1 MTKLDLEY
9 EKNAMDVFSSSMHSL
24 GFLRN
29 ITTAI
34 FDNNVRS
41 MTVREFYDIHA
52 KFSKNTEF
60 IPYHFGPIV
69 GNLYCGLLLAK
80 EYWLDLLPDDELPMS
95 DPEWCLS
102 DVTCTS
108 PKQAKPTVKYVI
120 RRIRNALGHG
130 SFVINF
136 PEGTKKGTDKHG
148 YEKKLTIKFHDE
160 NQRDSSDTF
169 DIELSLYRLFKI
181 IKKFHAIAYR
191 HVTSKI

>member
-1 MTKLDLEY
+1 MTKFDLEN
-9 EKNAMDVFSSSMHSL
+9 EKNAIDIFSSSMHSL

-34 FDNNVRS
+34 FDDKVPS
-41 MTVREFYDIHA
+41 MTVREFYEKNA
-52 KFSKNTEF
+52 EFSNNTEF

-95 DPEWCLS
+95 DPKWGLS
-102 DVTCTS
+102 GVACTS
-108 PKQAKPTVKYVI
+108 PKKANPTVKYVI

-136 PEGTKKGTDKHG
+136 PEGTEKSADKHG

-169 DIELSLYRLFKI
+169 DIELSLYRLYII
-181 IKKFHAIAYR
+181 IKRFHEIAYR
-191 HVTSKI
+191 HVTSKK